1 MKIKIDN
8 IAQEALKLAI
18 KAIRF
23 SKGGFTNQEK
33 KELADDLLAL
43 AILILTDVA
52 DG

>member
-1 MKIKIDN
+1 MKIQVDN
-8 IAQEALKLAI
+8 IASEALKLAI

-23 SKGGFTNQEK
+23 SKGGFTSTEK